1 MLTPK
6 DRGLRIKQV
15 YSELDRKFEEQ
26 EAQRNAEDLGLAYI
40 NLYGFPIEHQALAI
54 IPKETA
60 LQYAASIFYKDGP
73 NLKIGYADPEKKLDP
88 LLAQLAG
95 QNYVVDA
102 YLISKSSLNH
112 LLEEYNKTVFAKHTV
127 YEIKIDDN
135 SEWTKTGTLQDLSKK
150 LINVSTTE
158 IIEALLGSSLAMDA
172 SDIHLEPDGQGFKTR
187 YRIDGVLQDVVQLS
201 LDTQKQLIS
210 RIKIMSKMK
219 LNITAAPQDG
229 SFSLTFNSK
238 PIDVRVSILPSAFG
252 ESIVM
257 RLLRQDK
264 GQLNFNDLG
273 ILGLAKERLLQQLEK
288 PNGMILTTGP
298 TGSGKTTTLYATL
311 NKLNGPGVKIITL
324 EDPVEYKI
332 PGISQTPIDAKAGL
346 TFAAGLRAI
355 LRQDPDVVMIGEMR
369 DLETAETAAQAAL
382 TGHVVLSTLHTN
394 DAAGAIPRL
403 IDLGVKPFVLAPAI
417 NAIIAQRLVR
427 KICPKCKTKYTPQK
441 HLAERVD
448 MILKSIP
455 GNAKI
460 DMPKK
465 LEFYHSTG
473 CESCNGLGYKGRI
486 GVYEVFTMNDNIE
499 KLIIKQ
505 AGTSE
510 IKQQAVSD
518 GMITMAQ
525 DGILKALTGITDIE
539 EVFRVTED

>member
-26 EAQRNAEDLGLAYI
+26 ETERNAEDLGLAYI

-60 LQYAASIFYKDGP
+60 QQYEAVIFYKDGP

-88 LLAQLAG
+88 LLSRLAG
-95 QNYVVDA
+95 QNYVTDA
-102 YLISKSSLNH
+102 YLISKSSLRH
-112 LLEEYNKTVFAKHTV
+112 LLDEYNKTVFAKHTI
-127 YEIKIDDN
+127 YEIKIDDQ
-135 SEWTKTGTLQDLSKK
+135 SPWTKTSTLSNLSKK

-172 SDIHLEPDGQGFKTR
+172 SDIHLEPNGQGFKTR

-201 LDTQKQLIS
+201 LDTQKQLLS

-229 SFSLTFNSK
+229 SFSLTFNNK
-238 PIDVRVSILPSAFG
+238 PTDVRVSILPSAFG

-264 GQLNFNDLG
+264 GQLNFDDLG

-324 EDPVEYKI
+324 ENPVEYKI

-346 TFAAGLRAI
+346 TFASGLRAI
-355 LRQDPDVVMIGEMR
+355 LRQDPDVVMVGEMR

-441 HLAERVD
+441 HLAERVA

-473 CESCNGLGYKGRI
+473 CESCSGLGYKGRV